1 MSDNPKTK
9 EHDRRG
15 FLKAAASAGLGV
27 PFCLMSGAA
36 CGEANPVQNGK
47 VPTLPERDESTPS
60 RVVKARDDGVRTS
73 QGEITLENVR
83 RMLDESVRRLTG
95 EKRALDG
102 WKKLFR
108 PDERVTIKVGCLP
121 GANLSTRPEVAFSV
135 AQALVDVGLNPSNI
149 VVWDRSDR
157 ELREA
162 GYQIESGGGRINC
175 YGTDH
180 LRGTGYT
187 RQIYTAGDVGSLF
200 SRILTERS
208 DAVVSVAVLKDHD
221 LSGVS
226 LSMKNFYGVIHNPN
240 KYHEDNCDPYI
251 AQLMT
256 HRQISGK
263 LRLSVIDGMLAQSNR
278 GPAYAPQYAWEWNGL
293 LVSRDPVA
301 VDAVGTLIIEERR
314 AETGLRTLK
323 QAGRPPA
330 HVATAQKL
338 GLGVADE
345 ERIEVVEI

>member
-1 MSDNPKTK
+1 MTDDSKRN
-9 EHDRRG
+9 ENDRRR
-15 FLKAAASAGLGV
+15 FLKAAASAGLSV
-27 PFCLMSGAA
+27 PFCFLSGAA
-36 CGEANPVQNGK
+36 CGKADPAGREPGTVLQNRQEK
-47 VPTLPERDESTPS
+47 EPST
-60 RVVKARDDGVRTS
+60 VVKARDDAVRSS
-73 QGEITLENVR
+73 QGQIKTEKVR

-95 EKRALDG
+95 EAKALDG

-108 PDERVTIKVGCLP
+108 PNERVTIKVGCLP
-121 GANLSTRPEVAFSV
+121 GANLSTRPEVAFAV
-135 AQALVDVGLNPSNI
+135 AQALVDAGLKPSNI
-149 VVWDRSDR
+149 VVWDRSNR

-162 GYQIESGGGRINC
+162 GYEIDTGSSRINC

-180 LRGTGYT
+180 LPGTGYT
-187 RQIYTAGDVGSLF
+187 SRIYSAGQVGSLF
-200 SRILTERS
+200 SKILTQRS

-226 LSMKNFYGVIHNPN
+226 LTMKNFFGVIHNPN
-240 KYHEDNCDPYI
+240 KYHEDHCDPYI

-263 LRLSVIDGMLAQSNR
+263 LRLSVIDGMLAQANR

-301 VDAVGTLIIEERR
+301 ADAMGTDIIEQRR
-314 AETGLRTLK
+314 AEVDLRSLK
-323 QAGRPPA
+323 QVGRPPA

-338 GLGVADE
+338 GLGVADPQ
-345 ERIEVVEI
+345 RIEIVEI